1 MPSAIS
7 LRIRRSPVRR
17 GAPSVRMAI
26 SAAITATNETAF
38 TAKAVAVPQR
48 AMASPASAGPITRA
62 PLNTAEFSAI
72 AETSDSL
79 PTISATKAWR
89 AGMSSVLARP

>member
-1 MPSAIS
+1 
-7 LRIRRSPVRR
+7 
-17 GAPSVRMAI
+17 MAI
-26 SAAITATNETAF
+26 SAAMTATNETAL

-48 AMASPASAGPITRA
+48 AMASPAAAGPTTRA
-62 PLNTAEFSAI
+62 PLNTAEFRAI
-72 AETSDSL
+72 ADTSDSL